1 MTKEELANAV
11 SHDLFSEEGMNVY
24 AVLDGAAIPDLL
36 LSFHQHQPEYICLYR
51 GQLKPDMETVAP
63 YVVHLQ
69 RGTAF
74 ANWVLQKGWGEH
86 WGVFAVAEANL
97 VAMRK
102 HFRKFLTV
110 HNSDGNPLL
119 FRYYDPRV
127 MRVYLPTCN
136 AKELEEF
143 FGPVVA
149 YRLEGETPD
158 TLLDHRFVSDALQQK
173 KVQLSRENN
182 AIQDKSGLTSN
193 RIT

>member
-1 MTKEELANAV
+1 
-11 SHDLFSEEGMNVY
+11 MNVY

-110 HNSDGNPLL
+110 HNSAGKPLL

-127 MRVYLPTCN
+127 LRVYLPTCN
-136 AKELEEF
+136 EEELREM
-143 FGPVVA
+143 FGPIDG
-149 YRLEGETPD
+149 YLLEDETPN
-158 TLLDHRFVSDALQQK
+158 TLLRFRFVAGALDQK
-173 KVQLSRENN
+173 KVQLKQE
-182 AIQDKSGLTSN
+182 
-193 RIT
+193 